1 MSFHF
6 RMVIVV
12 IGGTGHIG
20 TYLIPRLVA
29 ARHQVILVSR
39 GERKPYQAHAAWRS
53 VRRIRIDRGTVE
65 GGGGLWPAKSR
76 AESGCGGPSPFFYV
90 KKPPKVGRFASRPGS
105 TFPP

>member
-53 VRRIRIDRGTVE
+53 VRRIRIDRETVE
-65 GGGGLWPAKSR
+65 GGGRLRPANSRAKSGR
-76 AESGCGGPSPFFYV
+76 GDRSTLFHV
-90 KKPPKVGRFASRPGS
+90 KEPPTICYWHCP
-105 TFPP
+105 